1 MLTTPHVSVGAWEEQ
16 GRRVAWALDDAAA
29 AAIVSNDAEVGAS
42 VAVGIG
48 RVQARRRRVAVIDL
62 VGDLPALQQLL
73 PDDAEYGLLDHVLY
87 GVSLEKVAHPVD
99 PAKNLFIV
107 PSGVGPVS
115 LGELAAHDAWRRL
128 TLGFREVGALVL
140 AVVPSGSADLHS
152 LLDTT
157 DGAVVV
163 GNDVAVA
170 PERVITI
177 VDSPRPRSDAGIQLE
192 HAAPPALDQAAAPA
206 GGNGTAAPR
215 RRLSIAAV
223 VPQRP
228 AVIAP
233 RLLHQG
239 RTMLR
244 QLLADPRRRR
254 IAAWGGGIAAALGAV
269 VIAVAA
275 TRDPGV
281 PEPTGGVTSAHAAG
295 TTVPA
300 AGMLGSEAPV
310 LAVNSAVDSARAAHY
325 TLTLTSFTSQAG
337 ADDRLRREEGRG
349 AWAATYT
356 PVILGEG
363 ARWYRVTIGA
373 YGDSVQADS
382 ALRSLRSR
390 NVLAPAEGYVQR
402 SSFALL
408 VHSSVSRDSVAG
420 LVQGWRAKGL
430 PVYALLQD
438 DGTTRLYA
446 GAFETPEQAGWLL
459 SMFKTAGAAPTVV
472 YRIGRPL

>member
-1 MLTTPHVSVGAWEEQ
+1 VVTTPHVSVSAWEEQ

-29 AAIVSNDAEVGAS
+29 AAIVSSDSEAGAS

-62 VGDLPALQQLL
+62 VGDLPALLRLL
-73 PDDAEYGLLDHVLY
+73 PHDVEYGLLDHVLY

-107 PSGVGPVS
+107 PSGVGPVP
-115 LGELAAHDAWRRL
+115 LDELAAHDAWQRL

-140 AVVPSGSADLHS
+140 AVVPGGSADLLP

-163 GNDVAVA
+163 GSDVALA

-177 VDSPRPRSDAGIQLE
+177 VDSPRPRSDGGVERE
-192 HAAPPALDQAAAPA
+192 HAARPPLEPAPAAAS
-206 GGNGTAAPR
+206 GNGTPAR
-215 RRLSIAAV
+215 RRLSLAAV

-228 AVIAP
+228 AAIAP
-233 RLLHQG
+233 RLLDLG
-239 RTMLR
+239 RTLLR
-244 QLLADPRRRR
+244 QLLRDPRRRR
-254 IAAWGGGIAAALGAV
+254 VAAWSGGIAAALGAV
-269 VIAVAA
+269 AVAVAA
-275 TRDPGV
+275 TRDPAV
-281 PEPTGGVTSAHAAG
+281 PEPTGAVASAQAAG

-300 AGMLGSEAPV
+300 AGSLGSEAPV
-310 LAVNSAVDSARAAHY
+310 LAVKSVVDSARAAHY
-325 TLTLTSFTSQAG
+325 TIALTSFTSQGG
-337 ADDRLRREEGRG
+337 ADQRLRREEGRG

-356 PVILGEG
+356 PVILGES
-363 ARWYRVTIGA
+363 AHWYRVTIGA
-373 YGDSVQADS
+373 YGDSMRADS

-390 NVLAPAEGYVQR
+390 NVLALTEGYVQR
-402 SSFALL
+402 SPFALL
-408 VHSSVSRDSVAG
+408 VRSGVPRDSVAA
-420 LVQGWRAKGL
+420 LVQGWRAQEL

-446 GAFETPEQAGWLL
+446 GAFEAPEQAGWLL
-459 SMFKTAGAAPTVV
+459 SMFKAAGEAPKVV